1 MIKIKNRIKLIISD
15 FDGIFT
21 DGKVIVNQDGSTSKK
36 LSFLDIMGVSLLIK
50 NGYKVAIISGDKST
64 AIDYLANKFDME
76 DVHQDIRIK
85 EPIVKSL
92 MKKYSLN
99 PSEVAYIGD
108 DFNDIDALNSVENR
122 FTVPNANFRVKNVEN
137 IQVTEAQGG
146 NGAFRELADAIL
158 F

>member
-108 DFNDIDALNSVENR
+108 DFNDIDALNYVENR

>member
-158 F
+158 I